1 LRPVKC
7 HLEPFVHEETM
18 MTKPARLAA
27 TAALAFAAACTT
39 AALPV
44 GTLDVRAAMQQHI
57 NPAVMSI
64 WDVTNNAMDDEGGID
79 PAQMDDARWRQV
91 AEGAERLAASGREMA
106 AASAFV
112 AAAPGNTAVD
122 EGEVSMAEVQRH
134 IDGDPRL
141 FRLMASAQASH
152 ADRLAAAARAQDA
165 AATGEL
171 VAGLDSVCESCHARF
186 WYPE

>member
-1 LRPVKC
+1 MI
-7 HLEPFVHEETM
+7 TM
-18 MTKPARLAA
+18 PSRLVAV
-27 TAALAFAAACTT
+27 AALAFAAACTT
-39 AALPV
+39 VTALPV
-44 GTLDVRAAMQQHI
+44 GTLDVRGMMQQHV

-79 PAQMDDARWRQV
+79 SAQMDEAKWRQV

-106 AASAFV
+106 AATAFV

-141 FRLMASAQASH
+141 FRLMANAQAAH

-165 AATGEL
+165 VATGEL